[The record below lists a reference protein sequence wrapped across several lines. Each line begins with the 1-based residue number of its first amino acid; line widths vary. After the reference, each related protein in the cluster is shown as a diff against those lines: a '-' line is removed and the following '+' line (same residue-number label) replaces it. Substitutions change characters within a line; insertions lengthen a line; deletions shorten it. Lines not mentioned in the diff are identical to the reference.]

1 MFEAALG
8 KLHEFFPAD
17 VINMGQRLES
27 DENVEIQQIDGVS
40 GTIEACVRKSKFK
53 PVDVRLVIGVENGE
67 VSSLTFDCACD
78 KPAPCAHMAALLFA
92 MDGWEGIV
100 RVAEAMAADPTTVS
114 RQLSKPSMNQLIAI
128 TAPEYKTSLVIKDID
143 KVPDKLPQNIREW
156 QQNLAASQS
165 LAANPIV
172 APLRPKKTVIIYVL
186 VPVISD
192 SIRGLKVEV
201 LKATVKKDGSFG
213 RLDHYDPYYVHR
225 GGTFITSEDI
235 DIFRLLAVFGL
246 VDGYRT
252 TAITDKFTTHA
263 LKTIV
268 ASGRCYFMDPRRLP
282 LTWGPAR
289 KGTPDWTLNDNLLHH
304 TCIVLEPPAEIFTG
318 EPLLY
323 VDTSESTIGFVETE
337 LPLPVIRRWLA
348 APGVA
353 PKYHGAIVQFT
364 KDQLL
369 PPPPPL
375 PEVEK
380 IDAPLQPKLTL
391 FSSPHRGVAI
401 NPDTIIINPE
411 KYVHWATVKFY
422 YGPIAIHP
430 EKERETVIDRKVNG
444 RRYNLQRHLAQEE
457 ARLAELQQ
465 SSLAV
470 ASTLD
475 LCWLPTLPAHSVYVL
490 STRDRTAWKNWIN
503 GPMRTLQA
511 AGWTIEFDSSCIL
524 HGAEVENWFLAT
536 TDAEE
541 GQQDWF
547 NIDLGIIVDGQRVS
561 LLPLLRKI
569 LADPH
574 HSPDNTD
581 SVKSITV
588 SLPDG
593 RHIDIPM
600 QRLEKMRE
608 LLVELYSINPNADQ
622 PLKVDRLRAAQL
634 AGADGWQWN
643 GSQRVFDLV
652 KKLSVLKSTPVSPPA
667 NLNAT
672 LRPYQL
678 EGLNWLQFLRE
689 YDLAGVLADD
699 MGLGKTIQALAH
711 LLTEKQAGRLDRP
724 ALVVAP
730 TSLMGNWRD
739 ETRRFTPDLRLL
751 VLHGSGRH
759 EHLENLSDY
768 DLIVTS
774 YPLLAR
780 DQDLLKR
787 QLYHVI
793 ILDEAQT
800 IKNPATLYA
809 QAARKLTSRHRLAL
823 TGTPME
829 NHLGELWA
837 IFDFLMPGF
846 LGNQVQFRKLFR
858 DPIEKGGDQKRRRVL
873 AQRIAPLILRRRKSE
888 VALEL
893 PPKNEMVQTI
903 EISGAQR
910 DLYES
915 IRVSM
920 ESHVRQ
926 QIASLGLARS
936 HIFILDA
943 LLKLRQVCCDP
954 RLLKI
959 PSAQKVQESG
969 KLEWLVQALP
979 SMVEEGRKIIIF
991 SQFTSMLDIIEEK
1004 IVELAIG
1011 FVRLTGDT
1019 RDRDTPVKTFQ
1030 RGDVPVFLISL
1041 KAGGTGLNL
1050 TAADT
1055 VIHYDPWWNPAV
1067 ENQATDRA
1075 HRIGQ
1080 DKTVF
1085 VYKLITQ
1092 GTVEEK
1098 IQALQQRKA
1107 QLLAGLLDE
1116 SGKGPLK
1123 LGEDDLRTLFA
1134 PLQ

>member
-1 MFEAALG
+1 MFDVTLG
-8 KLHEFFPAD
+8 KLDRFFPSD
-17 VINMGQRLES
+17 VIGMGQRLKF
-27 DENVEIQQIDGVS
+27 DKNVEFMQNDS
-40 GTIEACVRKSKFK
+40 TTGTIEACIHTSRFK
-53 PVDVRLVIGVENGE
+53 PVNVRLAVGAQNGE
-67 VSSLTFDCACD
+67 VASLTFDCECD
-78 KPAPCAHMAALLFA
+78 KPAPCVHMAAVLSAMEGWDGVVRFA
-92 MDGWEGIV
+92 K
-100 RVAEAMAADPTTVS
+100 AMTADPTTVS
-114 RQLSKPSMNQLIAI
+114 RHVPKPPMNQLIAI
-128 TAPEYKTSLVIKDID
+128 TAPEYKSSYVIKDIN
-143 KVPDKLPQNIREW
+143 KIPDDLPPNILEW
-156 QQNLAASQS
+156 QQKLAASQS

-172 APLRPKKTVIIYVL
+172 QSLKPKKTVIVYVL
-186 VPVISD
+186 ASATFGSV
-192 SIRGLKVEV
+192 RELKVDV
-201 LKATVKKDGSFG
+201 LKAAVRKDGTLG
-213 RLDHYDPYYVHR
+213 RVDDYNPYYTHR
-225 GGTFITSEDI
+225 GGAFVTPEDV

-252 TAITDKFTTHA
+252 TAITDKFTTQA

-268 ASGRCYFMDPRRLP
+268 ATGRCYFMSADRPP
-282 LTWGPAR
+282 LTWGPPR
-289 KGTPDWTLNDNLLHH
+289 KGAPDWTVNDSSLYH
-304 TCIVLEPPAEIFTG
+304 TCLVLEQPAEVFIGHPF
-318 EPLLY
+318 LY
-323 VDTSESTIGFVETE
+323 VDMSENTIGLVETE
-337 LPLPVIRRWLA
+337 LPFPVIKRWLS
-348 APGVA
+348 APSVA
-353 PKYHGAIVQFT
+353 PKHHQAITQFT
-364 KDQLL
+364 QEQHL
-369 PPPPPL
+369 PSPPPL
-375 PEVEK
+375 PEAEML
-380 IDAPLQPKLTL
+380 DTPLQPKLTL
-391 FSSPHRGVAI
+391 FSSPQRGESIDPNTVV
-401 NPDTIIINPE
+401 INPE
-411 KYVHWATVKFY
+411 KYVHWASVKFY
-422 YGPIAIHP
+422 YGDIAVEP
-430 EKERETVIDRKVNG
+430 ERERETTIDRSVNG
-444 RRYNLQRHLAQEE
+444 KRYIVKRDLAQEE
-457 ARLAELQQ
+457 TRLDELEQ
-465 SSLAV
+465 SKLAL
-470 ASTLD
+470 ASRLD
-475 LCWLPTLPAHSVYVL
+475 LYWLPISLSYPAYMLPMG
-490 STRDRTAWKNWIN
+490 DRTVWNNWIA
-503 GPMRTLQA
+503 GPMHILQA
-511 AGWTIEFDSSCIL
+511 AGWTIEFDPSFIL
-524 HGAEVENWFLAT
+524 HRVKVDNWFLDT
-536 TDAEE
+536 TDAE
-541 GQQDWF
+541 GDQQDWF
-547 NIDLGIIVDGQRVS
+547 NIDLGIVVDGQRIS
-561 LLPLLRKI
+561 LLPILRNI
-569 LADPH
+569 LADSHP
-574 HSPDNTD
+574 SIEKMT
-581 SVKSITV
+581 SRKSITV
-588 SLPDG
+588 SLHDG
-593 RHIDIPM
+593 RCIEIPV

-608 LLVELYSINPNADQ
+608 LLIELYSINPNTDQ

-634 AGADGWQWN
+634 AGTDGWQWN
-643 GSQRVFDLV
+643 GSQRVCDLV
-652 KKLSVLKSTPVSPPA
+652 KKLSEPKSTPAPPA

-699 MGLGKTIQALAH
+699 MGLGKTIQALTH

-739 ETRRFTPDLRLL
+739 ETNRFAPDLRLL

-759 EHLENLSDY
+759 EHLEKLSDY

-787 QLYHVI
+787 QSFHVV

-846 LGNQVQFRKLFR
+846 LGNHTQFRKLFR
-858 DPIEKGGDQKRRRVL
+858 DPIEKGGDEKRRRVL
-873 AQRIAPLILRRRKSE
+873 AQRIAPLVLRRRKSE

-893 PPKNEMVQTI
+893 PPKNEMVQNI
-903 EISGAQR
+903 ELAGAQR

-920 ESHVRQ
+920 ESRVRE

-936 HIFILDA
+936 HIVILDA

-959 PSAQKVQESG
+959 PSAREVHESA

-979 SMVEEGRKIIIF
+979 SMVEDGRRILLF

-1004 IVELAIG
+1004 LTELTIR

-1019 RDRDTPVKTFQ
+1019 RDRDTPVKSFQ
-1030 RGDVPVFLISL
+1030 LGEVPVFLISL

-1116 SGKGPLK
+1116 SGKSPLK
-1123 LGEDDLRTLFA
+1123 LGEDDLRALFA
-1134 PLQ
+1134 PLK